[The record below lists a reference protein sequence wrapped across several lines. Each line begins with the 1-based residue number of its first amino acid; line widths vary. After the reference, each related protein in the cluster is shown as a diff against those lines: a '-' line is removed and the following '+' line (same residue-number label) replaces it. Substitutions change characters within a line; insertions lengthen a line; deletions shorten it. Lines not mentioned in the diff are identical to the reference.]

1 MVGALICNQSIPV
14 RIWVVA
20 LGNTHN
26 ANLKVEMIHTLSGSA
41 AVPLNLQT
49 CMCGYVLYYLND
61 LSEGLPVRYAQRI
74 DRLEDAKLCFSHCF
88 WIEAM
93 EVVLATQTN

>member
-1 MVGALICNQSIPV
+1 
-14 RIWVVA
+14 
-20 LGNTHN
+20 
-26 ANLKVEMIHTLSGSA
+26 
-41 AVPLNLQT
+41 
-49 CMCGYVLYYLND
+49 MCGYVLYYLND

-74 DRLEDAKLCFSHCF
+74 DRLEDAKPCFSHCF

>member
-26 ANLKVEMIHTLSGSA
+26 ANLKVEMIHTLGGLRSSTVKPA
-41 AVPLNLQT
+41 NVH
-49 CMCGYVLYYLND
+49 VR
-61 LSEGLPVRYAQRI
+61 LSIIL
-74 DRLEDAKLCFSHCF
+74 S
-88 WIEAM
+88 
-93 EVVLATQTN
+93 